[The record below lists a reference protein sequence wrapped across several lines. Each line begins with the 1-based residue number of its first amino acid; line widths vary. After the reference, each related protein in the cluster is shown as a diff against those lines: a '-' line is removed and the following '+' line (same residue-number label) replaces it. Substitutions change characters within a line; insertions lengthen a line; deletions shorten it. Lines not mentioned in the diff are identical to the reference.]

1 MKKIIL
7 TGSILLFLV
16 SCERRLNR
24 ALKSTD
30 KDFILKVAEEY
41 EAKKK
46 YTQAISLYEYA
57 TKFVVGTDEAPEIAY
72 RNANL
77 NYQDKNYRLAAH
89 QFKNFV
95 LSYPKDP
102 RADNA
107 AYMVAYC
114 YYIDSPDYN
123 LDQTNTYDAL
133 KELQNYINTYPNSE
147 KISVCNE
154 MMDKLNRKLEK
165 KAFENAKTLY
175 KITEY
180 KAAIISFNNVLNDFP
195 DTKLR
200 EEITLYLLRSKTEL
214 AVNSIHKLQNERI
227 IDAVKAYDNFI
238 KQYPK
243 SEYMDEAARLKNRL
257 DNAKVSY
264 EDVEKSIQESK
275 SKTEEN
281 TKEKEA
287 EKERKKIN

>member
-7 TGSILLFLV
+7 TSFILMLLV
-16 SCERRLNR
+16 SCERRLSR

-41 EAKKK
+41 EARKK

-57 TKFVVGTDEAPEIAY
+57 TKFVVGTDEAPEVAY

-95 LSYPKDP
+95 LSFPKDP
-102 RADNA
+102 RANEA

-114 YYIDSPDYN
+114 YFIDSPDYN

-133 KELQNYINTYPNSE
+133 KELQNYINTYPNSD
-147 KISVCNE
+147 KVSSCNQMIDE
-154 MMDKLNRKLEK
+154 LNRKLEK

-180 KAAIISFNNVLNDFP
+180 KGAIISLNNVLNDFP
-195 DTKLR
+195 DTKFK
-200 EEITLYLLRSKTEL
+200 EEITIYLLRAKTEL
-214 AVNSIHKLQNERI
+214 AVNSIHKLQKDRI
-227 IDAVKAYDNFI
+227 TDARKTYDYFI
-238 KQYPK
+238 AQYPN
-243 SEYMDEAARLKNRL
+243 SEYIDESKRLKNRL
-257 DNAKVSY
+257 DNAELSY
-264 EDVEKSIQESK
+264 ENTEKAIQESK
-275 SKTEEN
+275 SNSEEN
-281 TKEKEA
+281 TKEI
-287 EKERKKIN
+287 EKDRRKIS